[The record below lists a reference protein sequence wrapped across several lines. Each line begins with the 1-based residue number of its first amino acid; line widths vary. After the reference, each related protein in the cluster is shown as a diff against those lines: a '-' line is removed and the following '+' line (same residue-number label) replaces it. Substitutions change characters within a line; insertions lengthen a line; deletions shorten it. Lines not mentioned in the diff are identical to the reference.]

1 MDKIKGNILVVD
13 DDPEMCRLLSEVLAG
28 EGHHVR
34 TVGSGEEALDHL
46 SHGIDLLITD
56 LRLKAMEGLDLMHR
70 VRKENPEVAVIIITA
85 FGTVE
90 SAIEAMKLGA
100 YDYIPKPFK
109 MEELILVVQKA
120 LREGY
125 LRREVSRLRQEIGRG
140 YQFSNIIGK
149 SKSMREIFDLI
160 QRIAGTSSNILVIGE
175 SGTGKELVAKAI
187 HYNSNR
193 KDRPFVPVNC
203 AAIPETLLESELFGY
218 NRGAFTDAKGDRAGL
233 FEEAHGGTLFLDEIS
248 ELPTSLQPKLLRVLE
263 DKEVR
268 RLGSSRNIKVDVR
281 VIAASNLDL
290 DEEIKRRRFR
300 DDLYYR
306 LNVIQI
312 KIPPLREHRDDILP
326 LVQHFLNK
334 FQRENGKRISGVSES
349 ALSLLVD
356 YAWPGN
362 VRELENAIE
371 RAVILSRGEEIL
383 SEDLPTALTGNREDF
398 STLDEAVGRQ
408 LTLEE
413 LEHRYIARILDQT
426 QGNKFRAAQLL
437 GIDRKTLYR
446 KLKGGKNQM
455 LSKQMS

>member
-13 DDPEMCRLLSEVLAG
+13 DDPEMRDLLSDVLSE
-28 EGHHVR
+28 EGHRVK
-34 TVGSGEEALDHL
+34 TVASGEEALKHL
-46 SHGIDLLITD
+46 SEDIDLMITD
-56 LRLKAMEGLDLMHR
+56 LRLKEMEGLDLMHR
-70 VRKENPEVAVIIITA
+70 VRKEKPEIAVIIITA

-100 YDYIPKPFK
+100 YDYIRKPFK
-109 MEELILVVQKA
+109 MEELILVAQKA
-120 LREGY
+120 LHEGY
-125 LRREVSRLRQEIGRG
+125 LRREVVRLRQEIGRG
-140 YQFSNIIGK
+140 YQFNNIIGK
-149 SKSMREIFDLI
+149 SKSMRDIFDLI

-187 HYNSNR
+187 HYNSSR

-233 FEEAHGGTLFLDEIS
+233 FEEANGGTLFLDEIS
-248 ELPTSLQPKLLRVLE
+248 EMPISLQAKLLRVLQ

-268 RLGSSRNIKVDVR
+268 RLGSSRNVKVDVR

-290 DEEIKRRRFR
+290 DEEIKNRRFR

-326 LVQHFLNK
+326 LVEHFLAK
-334 FQRENGKRISGVSES
+334 FQKETGKKISGISES
-349 ALSLLVD
+349 ALSLLVE

-371 RAVILSRGEEIL
+371 RAVILTRGEEIL
-383 SEDLPTALTGNREDF
+383 SEDLPSSLTGNRDDF
-398 STLDEAVGRQ
+398 STLDEAVGKQ
-408 LTLEE
+408 LTLDE
-413 LEHRYIARILDQT
+413 LEHRYIARILEQT
-426 QGNKFRAAQLL
+426 HGNKFRAAQLL

-446 KLKGGKNQM
+446 KLKGQKNQS
-455 LSKQMS
+455 LSQPIS